1 MSRKG
6 KGNHRYIS
14 FNKQKQLWQARYR
27 GKSKF
32 GRTEREALDK
42 LDELRAQ
49 FHAGVVDNQA
59 KLKKFLATYLAWVK
73 QNRATATYDSYKLA
87 IDNHISPRL
96 GHFKVIQLNASH
108 IEGWLLALE
117 CGDRTKQNAFAV
129 LKAALNRAV
138 KQRLLLSNPC
148 NLIDRP
154 RVKEKDKEIFT
165 TEEMNRI
172 IEESRNYRIGGVVE
186 LAFRIGARQNE
197 IFGLQWKNVDFNEN
211 SILLIRSV
219 TESCGKLEEKGELKT
234 KSSRRAIQVDDA
246 CMEVFCRRR
255 ELAFKEG
262 NAQPDDY
269 VFCSTNGKAQ
279 RRGSF
284 RTNVWNKILEKL
296 GIEHRGLH
304 RARDTFVSLSLS
316 AGANVRAVSQIV
328 GHSKTSTTT
337 DKYAAFIKGDD
348 VGIITNFGKKIGGV
362 G

>member
-1 MSRKG
+1 MSKG
-6 KGNHRYIS
+6 KQRYVNW
-14 FNKQKQLWQARYR
+14 NKQKQMWQARYR
-27 GKSKF
+27 GKSRF
-32 GRTEREALDK
+32 AHTEREAYAK
-42 LDELRAQ
+42 LDELKAQ
-49 FHAGVVDNQA
+49 FHAGIIDCNSKV
-59 KLKKFLATYLAWVK
+59 KKFLETYLAWVE

-96 GHFKVIQLNASH
+96 GHFKVVDLNASH
-108 IEGWLLALE
+108 IDSWLLGLE

-154 RVKEKDKEIFT
+154 RVKEKQKAIFT
-165 TEEMNRI
+165 IEEMGRI
-172 IEESRNYRIGGVVE
+172 IEESKNYRIGGVVE

-197 IFGLQWKNVDFNEN
+197 IFGLQWKNVDFNDN
-211 SILLIRSV
+211 LIWLIRSV
-219 TESCGKLEEKGELKT
+219 TESCGKLEEKSELKT

-246 CMEVFCRRR
+246 CMEVFHRRR

-269 VFCSTNGKAQ
+269 VFCSSNGKAQ

-316 AGANVRAVSQIV
+316 GGANVRAVSQIV